1 MSSVGGLRARLLER
15 LTFEEVETLCARD
28 ALSLEHADKLR
39 ENVLGLLHVP
49 LGVVDGLSLNGR
61 GFMVPLAIEERGVVE
76 MVRRGVGLAIYT
88 ADSSEQ
94 IMMGQIQVV
103 GVPNVEEGIRRILA
117 ERSNLLIEMNTVS
130 TTRKALDLTARR
142 LDTEVGPM
150 IIAEVHVDVKDS
162 MGANVVNSM
171 CELIRPAIE
180 ALTGGRV
187 NMAILTNLSTRRMI
201 RVRASVPE
209 ERIRGEIADRIVKAS
224 AFAEADPYRAVTH
237 NKGIMNGVSA
247 VLLAT
252 GNDTRAV
259 EAGAHAYASLSGTYK
274 PLSHW
279 TRNQNDELVGE
290 LKMPLSVGTVGG
302 VVNTHPVA
310 KINLKLLCVKSAAE
324 LGRVA
329 GAVGLASNL
338 GALYTL
344 VSEGVKSIQ

>member
-1 MSSVGGLRARLLER
+1 MSPVGGLRARLLER
-15 LTFEEVETLCARD
+15 LTPEEVETLGARD
-28 ALSLEHADKLR
+28 ALSLEHADKLC

-49 LGVVDGLSLNGR
+49 LGVVDGLTLNGR

-76 MVRRGVGLAIYT
+76 MVRRGAGLAVYT
-88 ADSSEQ
+88 AESSGQ
-94 IMMGQIQVV
+94 IMIGQIQVV
-103 GVPNVEEGIRRILA
+103 DVPDIGDGILRVLA
-117 ERSNLLIEMNTVS
+117 ERSNLLVEMNTVS
-130 TTRKALDLTARR
+130 TTRRALDLTARR
-142 LDTEVGPM
+142 LDTETGPM
-150 IIAEVHVDVKDS
+150 LIVEVHVDVKDS

-171 CELIRPAIE
+171 CEVIRPAVE

-187 NMAILTNLSTRRMI
+187 NMAILTNLSTGRMVN
-201 RVRASVPE
+201 VRASVPE
-209 ERIRGEIADRIVKAS
+209 GRISGEVADRIVKAS

-259 EAGAHAYASLSGTYK
+259 EAGAHAYASLTGVYK
-274 PLSHW
+274 PLSVW
-279 TRNQNDELVGE
+279 RRAPDGGLTGDLE
-290 LKMPLSVGTVGG
+290 MPLSVGIVGG

-310 KINLKLLCVKSAAE
+310 KINLKLLGVTSAAE
-324 LGRVA
+324 LGQVA